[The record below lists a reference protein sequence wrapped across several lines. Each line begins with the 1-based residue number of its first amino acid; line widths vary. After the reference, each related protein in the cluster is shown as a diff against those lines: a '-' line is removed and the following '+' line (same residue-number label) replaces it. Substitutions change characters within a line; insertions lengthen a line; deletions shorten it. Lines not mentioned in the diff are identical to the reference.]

1 MEQPNIEYFVKL
13 SNNNAAFKQK
23 LIEVVQHELPLEIE
37 EYHKYLAAN
46 NMEKAAECVHKI
58 KHKIGVLG
66 MEKAYSQAEEYEDN
80 LRNGSKNLDTV
91 FEQILEII
99 NQFVKQ
105 I

>member
-1 MEQPNIEYFVKL
+1 MEQPNLEYFIKL

-23 LIEVVQHELPLEIE
+23 LIEVVKYELPLEIE
-37 EYHKYLAAN
+37 EYHKYLAVN

-66 MEKAYSQAEEYEDN
+66 MEKAYYQAEEYEDN
-80 LRNGSKNLDTV
+80 LRNGSKKLDNV
-91 FEQILEII
+91 FEQTLEII
-99 NQFVKQ
+99 NRFMKQ